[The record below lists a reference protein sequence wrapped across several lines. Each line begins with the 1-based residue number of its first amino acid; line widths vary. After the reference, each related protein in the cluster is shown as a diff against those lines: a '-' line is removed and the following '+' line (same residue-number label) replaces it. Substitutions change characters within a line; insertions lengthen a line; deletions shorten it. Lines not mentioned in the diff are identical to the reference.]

1 MILIHVRRAVLRLA
15 TFGLCLILQT
25 AFASADTQAIYEAA
39 RKEGPMTWYIS
50 FYSQDLPA
58 KAAGGFAKAYPGLTS
73 RR

>member
-39 RKEGPMTWYIS
+39 RKEGPMT
-50 FYSQDLPA
+50 
-58 KAAGGFAKAYPGLTS
+58 
-73 RR
+73 